1 MSAAP
6 VPVATLR
13 LAVQAIN
20 DAIAGVEEGNL
31 ADYTLERIESAHAFL
46 ENAQACI
53 EALHP
58 EAVVNP

>member
-1 MSAAP
+1 MTP
-6 VPVATLR
+6 VPVASLR

-31 ADYTLERIESAHAFL
+31 ADYTLERIESALAFL